1 MQKRAIVC
9 LSESERTGLTA
20 LIGSGTAPARTQTHA
35 RILLKADAGPGGPA
49 WPDARIAAA
58 VEVAE
63 RTVARVRARW
73 ADRGLDDALHR
84 RRPRREYR
92 RKLDGRAEA
101 HLTALACAVTPTG
114 RRVWSLRRLA
124 AKLVEAEVV
133 ESVSVETVRAV
144 LKKTTSSRG

>member
-1 MQKRAIVC
+1 
-9 LSESERTGLTA
+9 
-20 LIGSGTAPARTQTHA
+20 
-35 RILLKADAGPGGPA
+35 
-49 WPDARIAAA
+49 
-58 VEVAE
+58 
-63 RTVARVRARW
+63 
-73 ADRGLDDALHR
+73 LDDALHR

-114 RRVWSLRRLA
+114 RRVWSLRLLA